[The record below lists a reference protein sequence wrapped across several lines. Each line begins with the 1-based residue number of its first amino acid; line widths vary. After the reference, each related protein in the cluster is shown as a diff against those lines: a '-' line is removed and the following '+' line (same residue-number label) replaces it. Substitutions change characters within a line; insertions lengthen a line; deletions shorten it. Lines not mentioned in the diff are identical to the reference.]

1 VTARHDHTIFR
12 QHNSSS
18 AGNLIQSANL
28 ICKAMTAVESSDHYS
43 RFFASALSSGLAEIA
58 TLPTDVVKVR
68 LQIQQD
74 LQARRYKGF
83 IDCVSRIVAEESIFA
98 LWKGFIP
105 ALVRQVLYSS
115 MSLVIY
121 EPVIHLLASGG
132 KKSNGDVKAESSFC
146 HRFMAGGISGVIGI
160 ICFNWTEVIKTQ
172 MQTSIETKSMSTVF
186 RQILKTEG
194 VSGFFA
200 GLKPNILRTFL
211 VNATQLSVYDQ
222 IKFTIFGPI
231 YGIDSPMS
239 HLGSSGLAGVAT
251 AITSTPADVVK
262 TRLMNDAGENY
273 RGSLGVAPPH
283 APYRGFIK
291 STVRIYKEEGVL
303 ALYKGF
309 WPICVRRTVWCTVF
323 FLSYEK
329 IRTTLRVDSAA
340 RTG

>member
-1 VTARHDHTIFR
+1 M
-12 QHNSSS
+12 SS
-18 AGNLIQSANL
+18 
-28 ICKAMTAVESSDHYS
+28 ESSDHS
-43 RFFASALSSGLAEIA
+43 IRFISSALASGLAEIA

-74 LQARRYKGF
+74 LPNQNIVKYRGF
-83 IDCVSRIVAEESIFA
+83 IDCTYRIIKEESVLA

-121 EPVIHLLASGG
+121 EPVTHFLTLTTQKITG
-132 KKSNGDVKAESSFC
+132 KNHESSFT
-146 HRFMAGGISGVIGI
+146 HRFVAGGISGVIGI

-172 MQTSIETKSMSTVF
+172 MQSSIETKSMTSVF
-186 RQILKTEG
+186 SKILKTEG
-194 VSGFFA
+194 IMGFFA

-222 IKFTIFGPI
+222 IKFQIFGPL
-231 YGIDSPMS
+231 YGNDSPLS
-239 HLGSSGLAGVAT
+239 HLGASSLAGIAT

-262 TRLMNDAGENY
+262 TRLMNDAGENSTKINGEGY
-273 RGSLGVAPPH
+273 V
-283 APYRGFIK
+283 PYKGFIR
-291 STVRIYKEEGVL
+291 STIRIYREEGLL

-309 WPICVRRTVWCTVF
+309 WPICVRRTIWCTVF

-329 IRTTLRVDSAA
+329 IRTNLRMVVNE
-340 RTG
+340 

>member
-1 VTARHDHTIFR
+1 MA
-12 QHNSSS
+12 
-18 AGNLIQSANL
+18 
-28 ICKAMTAVESSDHYS
+28 KESSDDHS
-43 RFFASALSSGLAEIA
+43 CRFFASAISSGLAEIA

-74 LQARRYKGF
+74 PQTLMKISNLSPSSGYTQPIRYQGF
-83 IDCVSRIVAEESIFA
+83 LNCILRIIQEESIFA

-132 KKSNGDVKAESSFC
+132 KKSNGDVKEESSFY
-146 HRFMAGGISGVIGI
+146 HRFVAGGISGVIGI

-172 MQTSIETKSMSTVF
+172 MQSSIETKSMTSVC
-186 RQILKTEG
+186 RQIYQTEG
-194 VSGFFA
+194 FEGFFA

-222 IKFTIFGPI
+222 IKFTIFGPL
-231 YGIDSPMS
+231 YGNDSPLS
-239 HLGSSGLAGVAT
+239 HLGSSSLAGVVT
-251 AITSTPADVVK
+251 AITSTPADVIK
-262 TRLMNDAGENY
+262 TRLMNDAGQNY
-273 RGSLGVAPPH
+273 KESSGVVAPH
-283 APYRGFIK
+283 APYRGFVK
-291 STVRIYKEEGVL
+291 SAVRIYKEEGVL

-309 WPICVRRTVWCTVF
+309 WPICVRRTIWCTVF

-329 IRTTLRVDSAA
+329 IRATLGSSVVF
-340 RTG
+340 